1 MAWEWI
7 AIIIFLIIF
16 VIVLKI
22 KAKNELTIFECLSC
36 GVGILICLGLLFL
49 VCGFIINN
57 DSGDDFHDPRSD
69 YFRTG

>member
-16 VIVLKI
+16 VIAYKI
-22 KAKNELTIFECLSC
+22 RTKNKGTIFEGLSC
-36 GVGILICLGLLFL
+36 GVWVLICLGLLFL

-57 DSGDDFHDPRSD
+57 DSGDDFYDPRGD
-69 YFRTG
+69 WFRTG